1 MIIASRLIAILIL
14 PCASANAGLIA
25 YWTGN
30 GNALDSS
37 GNNHDGAVNGAGY
50 GPGVIGQAFQF
61 DGIDDYVEIPGAAS
75 LEPTTISV
83 AMWVNATSTGKIQL
97 LADTSHGLGS
107 NNNGWA
113 LQIQT
118 DNRASFAYGNGSSFP
133 EVYSSSIVADGT
145 FHHVV
150 GTLDG
155 SDLRMYV
162 DGVFESSVAY
172 TGTPGDSTANGG
184 NVRLGDHY
192 HSTVSRPV
200 NGLIDEVRIYDH
212 ALSLSEVQSLAGVA
226 VPEANS
232 LAVLCLTGIGL
243 LWTRRRRIQNAN

>member
-1 MIIASRLIAILIL
+1 MINVSRLIAILIL

-30 GNALDSS
+30 GNALDAS
-37 GNNHDGAVNGAGY
+37 GNGHHGTLMNGAGY
-50 GPGVIGQAFQF
+50 GTGVVGQAFQF
-61 DGIDDYVEIPGAAS
+61 DGVNDYVEVPGATS
-75 LEPTTISV
+75 LEPNTISV
-83 AMWVNATSTGKIQL
+83 AMWVNATSTGNIQL
-97 LADTSHGLGS
+97 LADTSHGPGT

-113 LQIQT
+113 LQIQAN
-118 DNRASFAYGNGSSFP
+118 NRASFAYGNGSTFP
-133 EVYSSSIVADGT
+133 EVGSSSIVADGT

-184 NVRLGDHY
+184 NIRLGNHY
-192 HSTVSRPV
+192 LFSRPV

-212 ALSLSEVQSLAGVA
+212 ALSLSEVQALAGAA
-226 VPEANS
+226 VPEPNS
-232 LAVLCLTGIGL
+232 VAVLCLTGIGL
-243 LWTRRRRIQNAN
+243 LWTRRRRMQKAN